1 MIVHSHNPN
10 LASPRWTRDQI
21 RAARMAPILPLLQ
34 RRGLRLQEREA
45 GNYAVADYPGLIIK
59 DSYWR
64 WPERDLAGNAI
75 DFCVKILG
83 LSFNDAMREISRH

>member
-1 MIVHSHNPN
+1 MTVHSHNPN
-10 LASPRWTRDQI
+10 LPSPRWTRDQI
-21 RAARMAPILPLLQ
+21 RSARMAPILPLLQ
-34 RRGLRLQEREA
+34 RRALRLQEREA
-45 GNYAVADYPGLIIK
+45 GNYAVADHPGLIIK